1 MLTIMPINFT
11 GIRNLPQA
19 GNINNLK
26 SVGLQK
32 DTFQKNI
39 SFKGSISFETWMLQH
54 DLTFKD
60 IQNIIADRKNL
71 IGSGN
76 SHSAIAIPNCD
87 DYCLRLTNWDLKS
100 IEGADFSKA
109 KIENTKDVTLKANI
123 GQEVAKIYIERDIPI
138 PYEIQVLRKQEG
150 ESIGVQPPETLICG
164 EYNSQ
169 TRQGVAPYEDFS
181 RKEKYARTMHKLSQ
195 LPIESFEQLIK
206 DYKEAQGAGYSFDY
220 LNSNNLLVDENNKK
234 INLID
239 MSKGAPTDIS
249 GLFYALVNAQY
260 YRTFTSTEYN
270 VIDEKSRMQTTSEV
284 VQIIR
289 KFVQAMKNQGETFD
303 RWSAPYEA
311 SKDLYS
317 GLPMWLA
324 LGVTNESDV
333 WNRLERMGIAKQ

>member
-1 MLTIMPINFT
+1 MLTITPINFT

-19 GNINNLK
+19 RNMNNSK
-26 SVGLQK
+26 FVGLQK
-32 DTFQKNI
+32 DTFQRNI
-39 SFKGSISFETWMLQH
+39 SFKGTLNFETWMLQH

-60 IQNIIADRKNL
+60 IQNIILDKENL

-76 SHSAIAIPNCD
+76 SNTAIAIPNCD
-87 DYCLRLTNWDLKS
+87 DYCLRLSNWDLRS
-100 IEGADFSKA
+100 IGGADFSKA
-109 KIENTKDVTLKANI
+109 KIQNTKDSNLEANI
-123 GQEVAKIYIERDIPI
+123 GQEVAKITIERDIPI

-164 EYNSQ
+164 EYNSR
-169 TRQGVAPYEDFS
+169 TKDGVAPYEDFS

-195 LPIESFEQLIK
+195 LPTESFEQLIK
-206 DYKEAQGAGYSFDY
+206 DYKEAQNAGYSFDY

-260 YRTFTSTEYN
+260 YRTFASNDYN
-270 VIDEKSRMQTTSEV
+270 VVDEKQRAQTTADV

-289 KFVQAMKNQGETFD
+289 KFIQAMKNQGETFD

-324 LGVTNESDV
+324 LGVTNETDV
-333 WNRLERMGIAKQ
+333 WNRLQRMGIAKQ